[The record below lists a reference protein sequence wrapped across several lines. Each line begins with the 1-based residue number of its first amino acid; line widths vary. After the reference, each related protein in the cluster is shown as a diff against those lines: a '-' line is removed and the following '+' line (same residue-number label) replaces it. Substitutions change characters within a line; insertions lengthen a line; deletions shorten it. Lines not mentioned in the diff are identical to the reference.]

1 MGPLEPPPQ
10 PAEAAAKPSPSTAK
24 IITRRRV
31 LFGKPSSATPSIN
44 KPPVSGQVLVVIGND
59 LVGVR
64 PAYLISLPSIT
75 GCMAM
80 TAFTEKVTEPP
91 AGIEMGVVKVNLVV
105 AEGEVTV
112 TDCPAPLRVIV
123 LNRPG

>member
-1 MGPLEPPPQ
+1 MGPLELPPQ
-10 PAEAAAKPSPSTAK
+10 PAEAAAKPSPSTAM
-24 IITRRRV
+24 IIARRRV
-31 LFGKPSSATPSIN
+31 LSGKPSSATPSIN
-44 KPPVSGQVLVVIGND
+44 KPPVSGQVLGVIGSD
-59 LVGVR
+59 LVGAR

-75 GCMAM
+75 GCMAT

-123 LNRPG
+123 LNTPG